1 MTKCGVHFLW
11 LTVRLQMTIEN
22 MVCGGDWWVYFNS
35 DVYFNFMA
43 ALVVLV

>member
-22 MVCGGDWWVYFNS
+22 MVCA
-35 DVYFNFMA
+35 MA
-43 ALVVLV
+43 HGKWRGLMSIFQF